1 MKRRT
6 FLAAAAL
13 APLARPAL
21 AQAPKKISFLTWNI
35 IDTASIINGWIAAFK
50 ATRPGVEV
58 EWLDKKG
65 PDLPT
70 FYQTQLA
77 AGSPP
82 DIINTQGALG
92 LEYAS
97 QGALMDLTPL
107 LAKQPDVRARFNADY
122 LSNWTMEGKNW
133 MLPFYISKTLTFYNK
148 TLFAKA
154 GLAEPPKDFDALM
167 TAADKIG
174 GGNNAG
180 YITLN
185 FDWLYWSLFAMNGV
199 ELLSKDLKTPTFNT
213 PTAVSVVERL
223 TKGTAGSAI
232 DKISWTGRWVEP
244 LGAFASGRIGMLNA
258 HSPAY
263 YYIKGQGAWVN
274 PDTLGAVQGP
284 GGWAVPNSHGLGI
297 SKGSKNPELAW
308 DFLTFIT
315 SKQEMMKFAG
325 VRKILS
331 ANIELDKELLAGL
344 EKSDPLGAIVLR
356 TQLADTDKMTGN
368 WRLGNDSRVKDAFY
382 SELQNALLGRKTAKV
397 ALADAER
404 KVARELRRG

>member
-1 MKRRT
+1 
-6 FLAAAAL
+6 
-13 APLARPAL
+13 
-21 AQAPKKISFLTWNI
+21 
-35 IDTASIINGWIAAFK
+35 
-50 ATRPGVEV
+50 
-58 EWLDKKG
+58 
-65 PDLPT
+65 
-70 FYQTQLA
+70 
-77 AGSPP
+77 
-82 DIINTQGALG
+82 
-92 LEYAS
+92 
-97 QGALMDLTPL
+97 
-107 LAKQPDVRARFNADY
+107 
-122 LSNWTMEGKNW
+122 

-154 GLAEPPKDFDALM
+154 GLAGPPQSFDALM
-167 TAADKIG
+167 SAADKIG

-199 ELLSKDLKTPTFNT
+199 ELLSKDLKTPAFNT
-213 PTAVSVVERL
+213 PTAISVVERL
-223 TKGTAGSAI
+223 AKGTAGAAI

-263 YYIKGQGAWVN
+263 YYIKGQGAWVS

-297 SKGSKNPELAW
+297 SRGSKNPELAW

-331 ANIELDKELLAGL
+331 ANIELDNELLAGL
-344 EKSDPLGAIVLR
+344 EKTDPLGAMVLR